1 MSKLRTLFHPIIIF
15 IGVQVAWIILM
26 GVWIYW
32 YLKNSQNFDDLAKRF
47 NPGFLT
53 DDFNWII
60 LLEGCFLM
68 LVILAGVYLI
78 FVYWNKQARLN
89 QLQSNFVSSVSHEL
103 KSPLASIQLY
113 LETLKYQEVSQKE
126 TRDFVET
133 MLVDT
138 ERLSGLIDNIMEASK
153 SDPKSM
159 QFQFEP
165 VEVKPFLQ
173 EIMAHFGRQFE
184 DRGFKVKLDVEENPV
199 LQMDKKSMRM
209 VFNNLVGNALRYS
222 PPGSRLDVQI
232 RRKKKYCDIVF
243 SDAGMGLDKKDLKK
257 IFRKFYRVQN
267 YETQNIEGAGIGLY
281 ISREIVKNHKGKIQ
295 VGSPGVGKG
304 CDFTVSLPLNLENKK
319 SVKSLVTQLFS

>member
-1 MSKLRTLFHPIIIF
+1 
-15 IGVQVAWIILM
+15 M

-32 YLKNSQNFDDLAKRF
+32 YLKNSQNLGNLAKRL

-53 DDFNWII
+53 VDFNWII

-113 LETLKYQEVSQKE
+113 LETLKYQTVSPKE
-126 TRDFVET
+126 THDFVET

-138 ERLSGLIDNIMEASK
+138 ERLSGLIDNILQASK
-153 SDPKSM
+153 SDPTIL

-184 DRGFKVKLDVEENPV
+184 DREFKVQLNVEENPV
-199 LQMDKKSMRM
+199 LKMDKKAMRM

-232 RRKKKYCDIVF
+232 RKGKKFCDIVF
-243 SDAGMGLDKKDLKK
+243 SDTGMGLDKKDLKK

-281 ISREIVKNHKGKIQ
+281 ISKEIVKNHKGRIK
-295 VGSPGVGKG
+295 VSSTGTGKG
-304 CDFTVSLPLNLENKK
+304 CEFTVSLPLDLKNKK
-319 SVKSLVTQLFS
+319 SVKSIVTQLFN